1 MKKQRGMGALGI
13 FLLLALFIGAAI
25 VGMKMVPAYLE
36 YYAIKRAFHK
46 LSGDL
51 DGASVKDIKMKFSNH
66 ATIDDI
72 KSVQPDDLEISK
84 EGGKVVVSASYQVTI
99 PLAGNISLL
108 MDFNPSTQQQ

>member
-36 YYAIKRAFHK
+36 YYAIKRAFQK

-99 PLAGNISLL
+99 PLAGNVSLL
-108 MDFNPSTQQQ
+108 MDFNPTTQQQ

>member
-1 MKKQRGMGALGI
+1 MEGSLNR
-13 FLLLALFIGAAI
+13 I
-25 VGMKMVPAYLE
+25 V
-36 YYAIKRAFHK
+36 F
-46 LSGDL
+46 
-51 DGASVKDIKMKFSNH
+51 KMKFSNH

>member
-13 FLLLALFIGAAI
+13 FLVLALFIGAAI

-36 YYAIKRAFHK
+36 YYAIKRAFQK

-99 PLAGNISLL
+99 PLAGNVSLL
-108 MDFNPSTQQQ
+108 MDFNPTTQQQ

>member
-36 YYAIKRAFHK
+36 YYAIKRTFQK